1 MDNLE
6 ELKTIE
12 HQGILVLTTKQ
23 IAEKYEA
30 EEQIITNN
38 FNRNKK
44 KYTEGKHYICLTGND
59 LREFRAKNQ
68 NDVLPNANKFYLRTQ
83 KGALLHAKSL
93 NTDKAWEAYE
103 YLIDSYFNRKK
114 TMPMTIQE
122 QIQLLAKGNV
132 ELEQKIDAVSKDL
145 QEFKEDM
152 PLLVV
157 ECEKITKA
165 KNRKVVPLMGGK
177 ESNAYKD
184 NSLRGKVY
192 SDVDSQLK
200 REFGVTTYK
209 AIKRNQCDLA
219 VSIIEKYEL
228 PMSLEEEIKNTNAQ
242 MNIEF

>member
-1 MDNLE
+1 ME

-30 EEQIITNN
+30 EEQLITNN
-38 FNRNKK
+38 FNRNKER
-44 KYTEGKHYICLTGND
+44 YTEGEHYIQLTGNEKA
-59 LREFRAKNQ
+59 EFIKKNQ
-68 NDVLPNANKFYLRTQ
+68 NDFSSYTRAKAIYLWTQ

-152 PLLVV
+152 PLLAV

>member
-1 MDNLE
+1 ME

-30 EEQIITNN
+30 EEQLITNN
-38 FNRNKK
+38 FNRNKER
-44 KYTEGKHYICLTGND
+44 YTKGEHYIQLTGNEKA
-59 LREFRAKNQ
+59 EFIKKNQ
-68 NDVLPNANKFYLRTQ
+68 NDFSSYTRAKAIYLWTQ

-122 QIQLLAKGNV
+122 QIQLLAKGNI

-152 PLLVV
+152 PLLAV

-177 ESNAYKD
+177 ESNAYKY